1 MKEFTVISLL
11 AQVPQPMLADN
22 CPLSSHMT
30 EGTVS
35 TSCARAI
42 HEELTQS
49 SLVFCMGVYCG
60 HPMCKVTYYLCYG
73 NL

>member
-35 TSCARAI
+35 ASCARTI

-60 HPMCKVTYYLCYG
+60 HPVCKVIYYL
-73 NL
+73 